1 MGFNTAVKLNENVYW
16 VGCSNT
22 KLMNSNVYLFKDGD
36 IGALIDPAW
45 TQSECMVDKISQVM
59 DVDKIKYV
67 IVQNYEPDTVK
78 MLSSLEK
85 LIPDLTVVTHWK
97 IAVFLNKF
105 DFNFKVYSIDEN
117 DWKLKVGEKELNF
130 VFTPFNYFA
139 GSFCTYD
146 KETKTL
152 FSSDLFSAVKNKF
165 QLFVDREPLYLLS
178 LKTFHELYLPLEY
191 MKRALLSLPEDI
203 EMVAP
208 RYGSVL
214 EGAFIYKAKNELLAL
229 KSQDNLL
236 QAKEKIITAFYK
248 YLLENSIEEALNKI
262 YHDLSAI
269 VSKLLN
275 IKLTLNNEEYI
286 AGMDSP
292 LVQHTVTKIEKLP
305 DDTVVKLTASFST
318 VLKEEEKAFFE
329 DVLQRLLRAVEY
341 MFEKQLSL
349 KEKEPI
355 LDESTG
361 VFSRAYLTA
370 IDQKVFSAAKRH
382 NYPVAVGLI
391 TFEMDEDIGKL
402 YEECVIREGAK
413 ILQRNFRSSDII
425 IREDDKSFLIV
436 MPFTEVQNAQKKF
449 DLITNEL
456 NMHEFCGSK
465 KIHIKSKANVV
476 EYDQKSKIEDIIFKL
491 KNLSGKKEKEWI

>member
-1 MGFNTAVKLNENVYW
+1 
-16 VGCSNT
+16 
-22 KLMNSNVYLFKDGD
+22 
-36 IGALIDPAW
+36 
-45 TQSECMVDKISQVM
+45 
-59 DVDKIKYV
+59 
-67 IVQNYEPDTVK
+67 
-78 MLSSLEK
+78 
-85 LIPDLTVVTHWK
+85 
-97 IAVFLNKF
+97 
-105 DFNFKVYSIDEN
+105 
-117 DWKLKVGEKELNF
+117 
-130 VFTPFNYFA
+130 
-139 GSFCTYD
+139 
-146 KETKTL
+146 
-152 FSSDLFSAVKNKF
+152 
-165 QLFVDREPLYLLS
+165 
-178 LKTFHELYLPLEY
+178 
-191 MKRALLSLPEDI
+191 
-203 EMVAP
+203 
-208 RYGSVL
+208 
-214 EGAFIYKAKNELLAL
+214 
-229 KSQDNLL
+229 
-236 QAKEKIITAFYK
+236 
-248 YLLENSIEEALNKI
+248 
-262 YHDLSAI
+262 